1 MKEQHHTHEPTGDPN
16 ITYQEEDYPETEIL
30 DNLHPFVR
38 EWFTTTFGH
47 FSPPQRYSIRNIQL
61 GINSLIC
68 SPTGSGKTLS
78 AFLAI
83 INELVLRADTG
94 TLDDKVYCIYISPL
108 KALANDINRNLKEP
122 LDAITIIA
130 ERYGRRLPI
139 RIGTR
144 TGDTTTNERAKQ
156 LDKPP
161 HILITTPESLAIA
174 LSSIKFSQALSTV
187 RYLII
192 DEIHALAENKR
203 GTHLAISMERLA
215 RRATFTRIGLS
226 ATVAPL
232 PEIARFLVGYEDPR
246 EKRSRPCRIVDIQAH
261 KRLDLKVLSP
271 VPDMMRA
278 SHTQLQDAMYNLLHD
293 LIQSHRTTL
302 VFTNTRSG
310 TERVVHQLRDRYP
323 SSYANVLDAD
333 EEREALDEAE
343 GHFDERLEEEA
354 ELIKQPS
361 DNIALNTS
369 KDDAAKHDSTTSV
382 ETNIANDHT
391 TDNAPDGTTTQ
402 NAQHAGQKQKNLIGA
417 HHGSLS
423 KEHRLRIENMLKAGE
438 LRSVVC
444 STSLEL
450 GIDIGYIDLVVLLGS
465 PKSVARALQRIG
477 RSGHKLH
484 EEAKGRII
492 VLDRDDL
499 VECSVLLKAAIERK
513 IDTVSMPSC
522 ALDVLAQHIYG
533 MAIEAQTGIED
544 AWETMT
550 RAYPYGRLT
559 RKDFDAVI
567 DYLAGAY
574 PQLEER
580 NIYGKIWLDREQGTF
595 GKKGRLARLIYMT
608 NVGTIPDEASVQ
620 IKVGEHTIGTVTEDF
635 AERLKP
641 GDVFV
646 LGGEAYQFKFSRG
659 MTAQV
664 TTSAGRM
671 PTVPN
676 WVSEMLPLSFD
687 LANAVQEL
695 RRHMDGWLSMGRPPD
710 EVKAW
715 LRGYLYVDEYGIDA
729 IYAYFAQQHSYS
741 RIPHSRRLVLEHFKD
756 GSKKYVFIHSLYGRR
771 VNDVLAR
778 SLAYIN
784 GKLTGR
790 DVEIGITDNGFYLKS
805 TQPIQALRALQL
817 LREEEIYRLMEI
829 AIDTSEVLKR
839 RFRHCAARALMIL
852 RQYKGHQK
860 SVGRQQISSQLI
872 ISAVRRIGN
881 DFPILK
887 EARREILE
895 DHMDIA
901 HATEIV
907 RRLQSGDIRI
917 EERTTDIPSPFAFNM
932 VLQGYIDL
940 LKVEDR
946 VAFVRRMH
954 EMVLES
960 IEEASDARTEKR
972 DGTDGY
978 EDNTDGKHDGEKDGR
993 TRNNKK
999 EGGRHGP
1006 LLPAAEFSY
1015 DKLWDAQHE
1024 AERKKKEDHTAY
1036 LDDLLRE
1043 ASRKIGLDADITYH
1057 ARRLIAGET
1066 TGYPEKFKDWLRTLL
1081 RGTVPKVWKDDLIKY
1096 FAQQEKLL

>member
-1 MKEQHHTHEPTGDPN
+1 MREQQSTHTDTGDPN
-16 ITYQEEDYPETEIL
+16 IIYQLEDYPESDIF

-47 FSPPQRYSIRNIQL
+47 FSPPQRFSIRNIQL

-122 LDAITIIA
+122 LDAITVIA
-130 ERYGRRLPI
+130 ERYGRKLPI
-139 RIGTR
+139 RVGTR
-144 TGDTTTNERAKQ
+144 TGDTTTSERARQ

-161 HILITTPESLAIA
+161 HILITTPESLSIA

-232 PEIARFLVGYEDPR
+232 PEIAKFLVGYDDPR
-246 EKRSRPCRIVDIQAH
+246 EKRCRPCRIVDVQAH

-323 SSYANVLDAD
+323 AAYANVLDAD
-333 EEREALDEAE
+333 EERETLDDAE
-343 GHFDERLEEEA
+343 GRFDERLEEEA
-354 ELIKQPS
+354 ELTADRVKPTDDRANGS
-361 DNIALNTS
+361 GYIALNE
-369 KDDAAKHDSTTSV
+369 DAST
-382 ETNIANDHT
+382 
-391 TDNAPDGTTTQ
+391 
-402 NAQHAGQKQKNLIGA
+402 AGKTPLPKSLIGA

-423 KEHRLRIENMLKAGE
+423 KEHRLRIESMLKAGE
-438 LRSVVC
+438 LKSVVC

-499 VECSVLLKAAIERK
+499 VECSVLLKAAVERK
-513 IDTVSMPSC
+513 IDTVSIPSC

-533 MAIEAQTGIED
+533 MAIEAQTNIED

-550 RAYPYGRLT
+550 RAYPYGRLS
-559 RKDFDAVI
+559 RKDFDAVL

-580 NIYGKIWLDREQGTF
+580 NIYGKIWLDREQGAF

-687 LANAVQEL
+687 LASAVQEL
-695 RRHMDGWLSMGRPPD
+695 RRHMDGWLSMGKPAD

-715 LRGYLYVDEYGIDA
+715 LRSYLYVDEHGIDA
-729 IYAYFAQQHSYS
+729 IYAYFVQQHGYS
-741 RIPHSRRLVLEHFKD
+741 MIPHSRRLVLEHFKD
-756 GSKKYVFIHSLYGRR
+756 GSKKYVFIHALYGRR

-817 LREEEIYRLMEI
+817 LREDEIYRLMEI
-829 AIDTSEVLKR
+829 AIDSSEVLKR

-895 DHMDIA
+895 DHMDIL

-907 RRLQSGDIRI
+907 RRLRAGDIKV
-917 EERTTDIPSPFAFNM
+917 EERTTDLPSPFAFNM

-960 IEEASDARTEKR
+960 IEGTSGAEKQKR
-972 DGTDGY
+972 DGRRGD
-978 EDNTDGKHDGEKDGR
+978 ENNTDGKHDGEKDNG
-993 TRNNKK
+993 KK
-999 EGGRHGP
+999 KRHDDL
-1006 LLPAAEFSY
+1006 LLPTPEFSY
-1015 DKLWDAQHE
+1015 DMLWDAQHE
-1024 AERKKKEDHTAY
+1024 AERKKEEDYTAY
-1036 LDDLLRE
+1036 LQDQLSD
-1043 ASRKIGLDADITYH
+1043 AGRKIGLDADIMYH

-1066 TGYPEKFKDWLRTLL
+1066 TGYPDRFKEWLRILL
-1081 RGTVPKVWKDDLIKY
+1081 SGTVPKVWKDDLIKH
-1096 FAQQEKLL
+1096 FAQQERLL